1 MRAELFS
8 LRRTPSEV
16 AELNNQS
23 KSLYTRLDEI
33 TNTHIIIKTEV
44 DRNPKRICSAL
55 LESLEADDG
64 IEGYIF
70 ANAIDSEDSR
80 SFVDLFS
87 PVLALI
93 ENAQECS
100 VPFKKEDKT
109 FEKHVN
115 IYDFTCQVTA
125 FTHLTNAL
133 LLYLPLKL
141 LKV

>member
-80 SFVDLFS
+80 SL
-87 PVLALI
+87 
-93 ENAQECS
+93 
-100 VPFKKEDKT
+100 
-109 FEKHVN
+109 
-115 IYDFTCQVTA
+115 
-125 FTHLTNAL
+125 
-133 LLYLPLKL
+133 
-141 LKV
+141 